1 MGEWLDDMLGIY
13 WTFTETVKWFSKV
26 AVSFPGGSDG
36 KESPA
41 MWETWVQSVG
51 WEDPLA
57 EDMATHS
64 SILAW
69 RILMDSGAWRAAVA
83 APFYTQQTEYAS
95 SSSSTSHHPL
105 AFF

>member
-1 MGEWLDDMLGIY
+1 MG
-13 WTFTETVKWFSKV
+13 
-26 AVSFPGGSDG
+26 FPGGSDG
-36 KESPA
+36 KELPA

-69 RILMDSGAWRAAVA
+69 RILMDRRAWRAAVA
-83 APFYTQQTEYAS
+83 VPLYIQQTEYES
-95 SSSSTSHHPL
+95 SSSSTSSPPL
-105 AFF
+105 AFFYLLKL

>member
-1 MGEWLDDMLGIY
+1 
-13 WTFTETVKWFSKV
+13 
-26 AVSFPGGSDG
+26 
-36 KESPA
+36 

-105 AFF
+105 AFFSANSNGLEWVNLTQMIIISTNAVRNPSEEME